1 MKLEHL
7 THENRTALIRYLKAK
22 DALDAAKE
30 EEKNAKK
37 DAKAVLAELATAYK
51 TNGKT
56 DYVAV
61 TVQDKG
67 EKKAIVYK
75 ETTARGTIDWQA
87 YALALGGTEE
97 EAEKY
102 RRESNTRTAIDWAT
116 DKQADEIAKM

>member
-1 MKLEHL
+1 MKINHI

-37 DAKAVLAELATAYK
+37 DAKAVIAELATAYK
-51 TNGKT
+51 ANGKT

-116 DKQADEIAKM
+116 DKQAEEIAKM